1 MSGDAGGCCRGLFL
15 LATTHKTYSMFAH
28 AAWTKEKTVTGPGDA
43 VLGAVIGNRGIS
55 TCLAEKTM
63 RISLSC

>member
-1 MSGDAGGCCRGLFL
+1 MLGAAVVAFSYSQRL
-15 LATTHKTYSMFAH
+15 TRHSMFAH